1 MAISILNARV
11 LTKLISGSPTVP
23 TAPDHNDPG
32 WLLTDIYRNELVIN
46 EVDKLFTRDLSDNI
60 KQLNRNLLDGDDT
73 DGADGE
79 IPFAASSAIAFRK
92 LIPTD
97 TGATPVA
104 NTDKRHYLTWIP
116 DNGDTHAQY
125 IWRRPSRLDI
135 SDLVATQILFGA
147 EDGSGGVE
155 QSDQFAYIASANML
169 THSFVSG
176 ADPMQIGTGST
187 GEQYNLLPQAI
198 TFIGLTTSSQLTN
211 ERLSLARA
219 TGTNVNIYPA
229 TGIGAPVSYDLY
241 LPQAQGGIN
250 TVLLNDGSGN
260 LSWASIA
267 SASTNIKYGAATQAS
282 AGVYTSTITGVSAYT
297 TGDVYVIKFDT
308 VNNGAS
314 TLNINSIGAV
324 NIYKNTSTPISSGDI
339 KANQT
344 VELVYDGTNFQAI
357 GLIPSQ
363 LLAYVHNAEGAVIN
377 KGQVVY
383 AYQATG
389 NKMSVKLARADS
401 DATSAKTIGLVYDSS
416 IGIGGEGYIIIQGVI
431 EGLNTAAYS
440 AGDTLYLSGTTYGAM
455 TNTKPYA
462 PTHLVYVGIVEKANA
477 GAGQIY
483 VRCQNGYELDE
494 IHNVDAFNPNNNDG
508 IFYNTGT
515 SLWEHKSIA
524 TVLGYTP
531 ASNAIT
537 ISTSTPLS
545 GGGDLSANRT
555 ISIADAVAN
564 GSTKGAAT
572 FTASDFNSSSG
583 LISIDYAN
591 GQKASASQAGF
602 LSSTDWTI
610 FNNKLSGNQT
620 ITLSGDVSG
629 SGATSISTTIGA
641 GAVTLSKMA
650 NLTANTIIGNNTG
663 VAATPLA
670 LTGTQVTAMLDTFST
685 SATTKGL
692 VTGSNGLG
700 NTYFLRA
707 DGTWAVPA
715 GGGGG
720 GNPFSMNVVSVN
732 TNAGST
738 ADTHY
743 FYLVSGTTTITL
755 PTAVGNTSIYTIKR
769 TGVNNVQ
776 VATTSSQTIDGGAA
790 PITLTVQ
797 YQSLNFVSDGSNWAI
812 F

>member
-1 MAISILNARV
+1 MGQIRIPRITTVDRTGLTMAV
-11 LTKLISGSPTVP
+11 G
-23 TAPDHNDPG
+23 
-32 WLLTDIYRNELVIN
+32 ELVY
-46 EVDKLFTRDLSDNI
+46 
-60 KQLNRNLLDGDDT
+60 DT
-73 DGADGE
+73 DDGE
-79 IPFAASSAIAFRK
+79 IYKGDGATAGGIIIGGSGTVTSVTASTPLSSSG
-92 LIPTD
+92 
-97 TGATPVA
+97 GATPNITIA
-104 NTDKRHYLTWIP
+104 NAAADGTTKGAAAFTASDFNASSGVISIDYT
-116 DNGDTHAQY
+116 NGQA
-125 IWRRPSRLDI
+125 
-135 SDLVATQILFGA
+135 
-147 EDGSGGVE
+147 
-155 QSDQFAYIASANML
+155 ASASNKGFL
-169 THSFVSG
+169 TSADWTTFNNKVTSVSATSPITSTGG
-176 ADPMQIGTGST
+176 ATPSISTSMNTNKLIGRSTAGVGVMQEISIGTG
-187 GEQYNLLPQAI
+187 
-198 TFIGLTTSSQLTN
+198 LT
-211 ERLSLARA
+211 LSA
-219 TGTNVNIYPA
+219 GT
-229 TGIGAPVSYDLY
+229 
-241 LPQAQGGIN
+241 
-250 TVLLNDGSGN
+250 
-260 LSWASIA
+260 LS

-308 VNNGAS
+308 VNDGAS

-363 LLAYVHNAEGAVIN
+363 LLAYVHNSEGAVIN

-383 AYQATG
+383 AYQASG

-555 ISIADAVAN
+555 ISIADAVAD

-591 GQKASASQAGF
+591 GQKASGAQDGF
-602 LSSTDWTI
+602 LSSTDWTT

>member
-1 MAISILNARV
+1 MGQIRIPRITTVDRTGLTMAVGELVYDTDDGEIYKGDGATAGGII
-11 LTKLISGSPTVP
+11 ISGSGTVTSV
-23 TAPDHNDPG
+23 TASTP
-32 WLLTDIYRNELVIN
+32 
-46 EVDKLFTRDLSDNI
+46 LS
-60 KQLNRNLLDGDDT
+60 
-73 DGADGE
+73 
-79 IPFAASSAIAFRK
+79 SSG
-92 LIPTD
+92 
-97 TGATPVA
+97 GATPNITIA
-104 NTDKRHYLTWIP
+104 NAAADGTTKGAAAFTASDFNASSGVISIDYT
-116 DNGDTHAQY
+116 NGQA
-125 IWRRPSRLDI
+125 
-135 SDLVATQILFGA
+135 
-147 EDGSGGVE
+147 
-155 QSDQFAYIASANML
+155 ASASNKGFL
-169 THSFVSG
+169 TSADWTTFNNKVTSVSATSPITSTGG
-176 ADPMQIGTGST
+176 ATPSISTSMNTNKLIGRSTAGVGVMEEISIGTG
-187 GEQYNLLPQAI
+187 
-198 TFIGLTTSSQLTN
+198 LT
-211 ERLSLARA
+211 LSA
-219 TGTNVNIYPA
+219 GT
-229 TGIGAPVSYDLY
+229 
-241 LPQAQGGIN
+241 
-250 TVLLNDGSGN
+250 
-260 LSWASIA
+260 LS

-308 VNNGAS
+308 VNDGAS

-363 LLAYVHNAEGAVIN
+363 LLAYVHNSEGAVIN

-416 IGIGGEGYIIIQGVI
+416 IGIGGDGYIIIQGVI

-555 ISIADAVAN
+555 ISIADAVAD

-602 LSSTDWTI
+602 LSSTDWSTFNGKEPALTKGNLTEATSSVLTI
-610 FNNKLSGNQT
+610 SGGTGAVIGTGTSIQVKQSSGAQDGYLSSADWTTFNNKLSGNQT